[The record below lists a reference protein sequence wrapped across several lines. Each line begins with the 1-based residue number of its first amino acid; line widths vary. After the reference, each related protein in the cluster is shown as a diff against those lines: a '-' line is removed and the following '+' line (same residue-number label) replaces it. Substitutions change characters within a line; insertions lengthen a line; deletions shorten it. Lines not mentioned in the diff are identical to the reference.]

1 MDAQRTACTTTRA
14 VWLGHAMPV
23 AGMCCCR

>member
-1 MDAQRTACTTTRA
+1 MDAQRTACTTARA
-14 VWLGHAMPV
+14 AGLGPAMPV